1 MKRAFSAA
9 AATLMLM
16 LTVAVYSANAQVC
29 PYGRSGSCPAYGNQA
44 RRPARSGQKYQRRA
58 DTRPRYSARHRGYG
72 ITGGVP
78 GVRLTAEQQRR
89 VASIRRDTQTRSR
102 EVMRNWKITPQERV
116 QRWNDIRREG
126 HDRAIGVLTPDQRQ
140 QYHNWWGRR
149 YGNVPA
155 PRQAPTA
162 G

>member
-1 MKRAFSAA
+1 MKRAYSAA
-9 AATLMLM
+9 VAALMLM
-16 LTVAVYSANAQVC
+16 ITVAASSAYGQAC
-29 PYGRSGSCPAYGNQA
+29 PYGRGGSCPTYGNQV
-44 RRPARSGQKYQRRA
+44 RGPARTGSRYPRRHVA
-58 DTRPRYSARHRGYG
+58 PRSTRGGYS
-72 ITGGVP
+72 ITMGVP
-78 GVRLTAEQQRR
+78 GVRLTLDQQRR
-89 VASIRRDTQTRSR
+89 VAGIRRDTQTRCR

-140 QYHNWWGRR
+140 QFHNWWGRR